1 MAASTAAA
9 AEQQLQNQ
17 LVELE
22 RQITDEFDARAAI
35 GDKLTR
41 LEADNARLRSQ
52 VRVPSFFRQLC
63 SLSSVSLSLPSSLFS
78 ERL

>member
-1 MAASTAAA
+1 MSSA
-9 AEQQLQNQ
+9 AEQQLQDQ

-35 GDKLTR
+35 GAQLTR

-52 VRVPSFFRQLC
+52 VPARRPPRRFCVAVLSF
-63 SLSSVSLSLPSSLFS
+63 VLFF
-78 ERL
+78 EAACFAPL